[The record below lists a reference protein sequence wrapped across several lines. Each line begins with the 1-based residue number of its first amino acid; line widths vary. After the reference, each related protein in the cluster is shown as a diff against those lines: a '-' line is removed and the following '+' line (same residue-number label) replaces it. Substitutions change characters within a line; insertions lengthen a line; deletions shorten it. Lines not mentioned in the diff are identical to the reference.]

1 MFFKDRNNRQEGI
14 LAKSRKQIS
23 KAGRLLMAL
32 AVGGCLWGQ
41 GEVGLAG
48 TTYVFDNPSSNNN
61 IVP

>member
-41 GEVGLAG
+41 GEVGLG
-48 TTYVFDNPSSNNN
+48 DLSSAYG
-61 IVP
+61 